1 MQSGA
6 DQLREWMHRAR
17 RNQQDLA
24 ALLELHESS
33 VSLILNGK
41 RIPTLADAVRIER
54 AMGIPVAA
62 WLEPR
67 PMAHGKGKR

>member
-1 MQSGA
+1 MYRS
-6 DQLREWMHRAR
+6 R

-24 ALLELHESS
+24 ALLEIHESS

-67 PMAHGKGKR
+67 PAVRGKGKR